1 MYGLAPAIGLLSLE
15 NHLGECQCFPSGTFL
30 HLGNIAKFNFSLSIM
45 TSVIFFADLVCSL

>member
-15 NHLGECQCFPSGTFL
+15 NHLGECQCFPNVTFL